1 MNYDIKFVIK
11 SISELLGI
19 PARLYENDKK
29 AYYYSLVELP
39 IDPIVIDETLILS
52 KKDKIGYIMNDYSF
66 YYCYLNIDAERKI
79 VAGPI
84 SNDNNRQFLKL
95 CALKLSLSVKDIDA
109 FIDSMSLLSSISY
122 QTVLEMLALVSYF
135 LTEEKANW
143 RALFIEEAKKAI
155 KEDKREKQEKTSH
168 NSYQIEK
175 EVLSIVRK
183 GDVDTID
190 AFIDAMPYFTSGKLS
205 FDALRQIK
213 NTFIV
218 TATLISRAAIE
229 EGMNVDDALSLSDF
243 YIQKVDALQ
252 SDKEI
257 AALNYKMVKDYAKR
271 VKEIKEL
278 TPLAYQI
285 KRYVLS
291 HLDESIAIEDI
302 VEELGI
308 PKSTL
313 FRRFRKEMT
322 CSINDYINEVKIEKS
337 KELLLSGSSFA
348 SIAYCLGYSSQS
360 HFSNMFKKVTSMT
373 PSQFKEEHRK

>member
-1 MNYDIKFVIK
+1 MNYDIKFVLK
-11 SISELLGI
+11 LISELLGI
-19 PARLYENDKK
+19 PVRLYENDKK
-29 AYYYSLVELP
+29 VYYYSLVELP
-39 IDPIVIDETLILS
+39 IDPIVIDENLILS
-52 KKDKIGYIMNDYSF
+52 KKDKIGYILDDCFF
-66 YYCYLNIDAERKI
+66 YYCYLNINVEKKI
-79 VAGPI
+79 VVGPI
-84 SNDNNRQFLKL
+84 SNDDNRQFLKL

-122 QTVLEMLALVSYF
+122 QTALEMLTLVSYF
-135 LTEEKANW
+135 LTEEKTNW
-143 RALFIEEAKKAI
+143 RTLFVQEAKKAI
-155 KEDKREKQEKTSH
+155 KEDKKEQSEKTSH

-175 EVLSIVRK
+175 EILSIVRK
-183 GDVDTID
+183 GDVDAID
-190 AFIDAMPYFTSGKLS
+190 AFIDALPFFSSGKLS
-205 FDALRQIK
+205 YDAIRQIK

-243 YIQKVDALQ
+243 YIQKLDTLQ

-257 AALNYKMVKDYAKR
+257 SNLIYRMVREYTMK

-291 HLDESIAIEDI
+291 HLDESIAIEEI
-302 VEELGI
+302 AEELKI

-313 FRRFRKEMT
+313 FRRFKKEMP
-322 CSINDYINEVKIEKS
+322 CSISDYINEVKIENS
-337 KELLLSGSSFA
+337 KELLLSGSSFS

-373 PSQFKEEHRK
+373 PSQFKEGKRI

>member
-19 PARLYENDKK
+19 PVRLYENDKK

-52 KKDKIGYIMNDYSF
+52 KKDKIGYILNDYSF
-66 YYCYLNIDAERKI
+66 YYCYLNVDAEKKI

-95 CALKLSLSVKDIDA
+95 CALKLSLPVKDIDA

-143 RALFIEEAKKAI
+143 RALFVEEAKKAI

-183 GDVDTID
+183 GDVDKID
-190 AFIDAMPYFTSGKLS
+190 SFIDSMPYFTSGKLS

-257 AALNYKMVKDYAKR
+257 GALNYKMVRDYSKR
-271 VKEIKEL
+271 VKEVKEL

-313 FRRFRKEMT
+313 FRKFKKEMN
-322 CSINDYINEVKIEKS
+322 CSINDYINEVKIAKS

>member
-19 PARLYENDKK
+19 PVRLYENDKK

-52 KKDKIGYIMNDYSF
+52 KKDKIGYILNDYSF
-66 YYCYLNIDAERKI
+66 YYCYLNVDAEKKI

-95 CALKLSLSVKDIDA
+95 CALKLSLPVKDIDA

-122 QTVLEMLALVSYF
+122 QTVLEMLALASYF

-143 RALFIEEAKKAI
+143 RALFVEEAKKAI

-183 GDVDTID
+183 GDVDKID
-190 AFIDAMPYFTSGKLS
+190 SFIDAMPYFTSGKLS

-257 AALNYKMVKDYAKR
+257 GALNYKMVKDYAKR

-313 FRRFRKEMT
+313 FRRFRKEMP